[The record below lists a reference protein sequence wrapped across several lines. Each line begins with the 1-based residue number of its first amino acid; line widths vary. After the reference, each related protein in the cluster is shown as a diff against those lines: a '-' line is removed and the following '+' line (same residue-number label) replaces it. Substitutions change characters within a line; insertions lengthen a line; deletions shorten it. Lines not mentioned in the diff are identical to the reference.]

1 MTSIQASGNRL
12 ARARDDLGVFAA
24 LVGHPLTPWQVAGLT
39 LRTLFSVI
47 VGPRQVGKS
56 RALALLAVW
65 WAFRRPGQTVLIV
78 SAGERSSRRLLGQVR
93 RVLDHPLLA
102 GEVVEESA
110 ERVLLGN
117 GSQIVSVPASERAIR
132 GFTVDLLLVDEAA
145 FVSDDVLEGAAL
157 PTITARQADG
167 ARVVLACTAWEAS
180 GLFYRFAMQGE
191 GGHDEVATYR
201 WRLTDASTDNGG
213 WITPGYLDL
222 MRSTMDPLR
231 WRTEYECEFVAG
243 GAGFFSRDDLMAAV
257 APYRMTSPEEALGG
271 TVVLGADW
279 GNRVDSH
286 AVTLLGVADDYGVNG
301 HPVFFLPWVETSQAR
316 YRVQVDRVAGIA
328 KAAPR
333 RGWRGGFT
341 AGNSGIPFLTPGQ
354 AKGYQV
360 AQVLSE
366 TNGVGGPATEALEDA
381 LGDWRV
387 TRVNTT
393 QGSKELAFGRLL
405 DLLSSDALVLPDEP
419 QLLREL
425 SGLESQP
432 TQNGGVRI
440 AAAGNGHDDLALSLS
455 FAALALGPDMQTG
468 RVSDA
473 KRKPPPEDWVTAPNG
488 LMIPAHPVPVW
499 GGFDSARNYVT
510 VTNY

>member
-1 MTSIQASGNRL
+1 MSSVQVSRL
-12 ARARDDLGVFAA
+12 ARAREDVAAFAA
-24 LVGHPLTPWQVAGLT
+24 LVGHPLTPWQAAAMGLE
-39 LRTLFSVI
+39 RLFSVI

-56 RALALLAVW
+56 RALAVLAVW

-78 SAGERSSRRLLGQVR
+78 SAGERSSKRLLGQVR

-102 GEVVEESA
+102 GEVVDESA

-117 GSQIVSVPASERAIR
+117 GSQVVSVPASERAIR
-132 GFTVDLLLVDEAA
+132 GFSVDLLLVDEAA

-157 PTITARQADG
+157 PTITAREAEG

-180 GLFYRFAMQGE
+180 GLFFRLAMQGD
-191 GGHDEVATYR
+191 GGQADVATFR
-201 WRLTDASTDNGG
+201 WRLADASTENGG
-213 WITPGYLDL
+213 WITPAYLDL

-257 APYRMTSPEEALGG
+257 APYRMTPPDAAHGG

-279 GNRVDSH
+279 GNRIDSH
-286 AVTLLGVADDYGVNG
+286 AVTLLGVVDDYGLNG

-316 YRVQVDRVAGIA
+316 YRVQVDRVARMA

-341 AGNSGIPFLTPGQ
+341 AGNTGVPFLHPGK
-354 AKGYQV
+354 ANGYDV

-381 LGDWRV
+381 LGELRV

-393 QGSKELAFGRLL
+393 QASKELAFGRLL

-425 SGLESQP
+425 AGLESQA
-432 TQNGGVRI
+432 TRNGGVRI
-440 AAAGNGHDDLALSLS
+440 AAAGAGHDDLALSLS
-455 FAALALGPDMQTG
+455 FTALALTPDMHTG
-468 RVSDA
+468 RVSDPT
-473 KRKPPPEDWVTAPNG
+473 RKPPPDDWVTAPNG
-488 LMIPAHPVPVW
+488 LTIPAEPSPVW
-499 GGFDSARNYVT
+499 GGFDSDRNYVH
-510 VTNY
+510 VYNY

>member
-1 MTSIQASGNRL
+1 MSSVQVSGSRL
-12 ARARDDLGVFAA
+12 ARARDDLATFAA
-24 LVGHPLTPWQVAGLT
+24 LVGHPLTPWQVAALT
-39 LRTLFSVI
+39 LRCLFSVI

-56 RALALLAVW
+56 RALSVLAVW

-102 GEVVEESA
+102 GEVVEESG

-157 PTITARQADG
+157 PTITAREAEG
-167 ARVVLACTAWEAS
+167 ARVVMACTAWEAS

-191 GGHDEVATYR
+191 GGHDDVETFR
-201 WRLTDASTDNGG
+201 WRLADASTDNGG
-213 WITPGYLDL
+213 WITPGYIDL

-231 WRTEYECEFVAG
+231 WRTEYECEFVQG

-257 APYRMTSPEEALGG
+257 SPYCLTPPDQAEGG

-279 GNRVDSH
+279 GNRIDSH
-286 AVTLLGVADDYGVNG
+286 AVTLLGVVDDYGLNG
-301 HPVFFLPWVETSQAR
+301 HPVFFLPWLETSQAR
-316 YRVQVDRVAGIA
+316 YRVQVDRVARIA

-341 AGNSGIPFLTPGQ
+341 AGNTGVPFLHPGQ
-354 AKGYQV
+354 ANGYQV

-381 LGDWRV
+381 LGEWRV

-393 QGSKELAFGRLL
+393 QASKELAFGRLL

-425 SGLESQP
+425 AGLEASP
-432 TQNGGVRI
+432 TGNGGVRI
-440 AAAGNGHDDLALSLS
+440 AAAGSGHDDLALSLS
-455 FAALALGPDMQTG
+455 FAALALTPDMEAG
-468 RVSDA
+468 PRSDPS
-473 KRKPPPEDWVTAPNG
+473 RRPPPEDWVTAPNG
-488 LMIPAHPVPVW
+488 LTVPAHPSPVW
-499 GGFDSARNYVT
+499 GGFHSTRHYVH
-510 VTNY
+510 VTN

>member
-1 MTSIQASGNRL
+1 MA
-12 ARARDDLGVFAA
+12 AFAA
-24 LVGHPLTPWQVAGLT
+24 LVGHPLTPWQAEALT
-39 LRTLFSVI
+39 LESLFSVI

-56 RALALLAVW
+56 RALAVLAVW

-78 SAGERSSRRLLGQVR
+78 SAGERSSKRLLGQVR

-102 GEVVEESA
+102 GEVVDESI

-157 PTITARQADG
+157 PTITAREAEG

-191 GGHDEVATYR
+191 GGHDNVRTFR
-201 WRLTDASTDNGG
+201 WRLADASTDNGG
-213 WITPGYLDL
+213 WITPGYISL
-222 MRSTMDPLR
+222 MRSSMDPLR
-231 WRTEYECEFVAG
+231 WRTEYECEFVQG

-257 APYRMTSPEEALGG
+257 APYRLSSPEDATGG

-286 AVTLLGVADDYGVNG
+286 AVALLGVVDDYGLNG
-301 HPVFFLPWVETSQAR
+301 HPVFFLPWLETSQAR
-316 YRVQVDRVAGIA
+316 YRVQVDRVARIA

-341 AGNSGIPFLTPGQ
+341 AGNTGVPFLQSGQ
-354 AKGYQV
+354 VSGYQV
-360 AQVLSE
+360 VQVLSE

-381 LGDWRV
+381 LGERYV

-393 QGSKELAFGRLL
+393 QASKELAFGRLL
-405 DLLSSDALVLPDEP
+405 DLLSSDALVLPDDP

-425 SGLESQP
+425 AGLESQA

-440 AAAGNGHDDLALSLS
+440 AAAGTGHDDLALALS
-455 FAALALGPDMQTG
+455 FAALALAPDMRTG
-468 RVSDA
+468 PVSDA
-473 KRKPPPEDWVTAPNG
+473 SRKPPPEDWVQAPNG
-488 LMIPAHPVPVW
+488 LLIPAQPVPVW
-499 GGFDSARNYVT
+499 GGFHCTRNYVR
-510 VTNY
+510 VTE